1 MCKCTSAYPFGNK
14 SRNIAYVKK
23 KNGWEPDRLSRWVS
37 TLRVFF
43 HEMCYVAMLQTGAAD
58 NVKGYRG
65 SGSKQEKN
73 VVGAFIYI
81 QVHIHM
87 TPRPDI
93 TICGSHKESNSLHVA
108 LQPVAQP
115 PHQPCTQALTANAA
129 AYGLPKHQK
138 SYKCVADLLGVRNFR
153 AVGESRIVR
162 LGRGAIGLP
171 VTSLTQ
177 TKVVWV
183 RLPEAQLPPHRNLP
197 NPQFPNSSKIPNPQ
211 KADNALVIPLVF
223 RISMGGSGNCLPSV
237 LLIIEP
243 QDNRRGV
250 TVSWYIP
257 PTRTNRFASSFL
269 VRTARE
275 WNSLPESV
283 FPDGSNLGVFK
294 ARTTQRVAPC
304 GNRKRY
310 ALSESQM
317 PRLPHQPCR
326 HLNAGEA
333 AGIPKIVIYNGRSL
347 SSARRKELYNLHS
360 AIPLALLNDRPF

>member
-115 PHQPCTQALTANAA
+115 PHQPCTQALTLYFARPNYTCDNSTLLVELQYRPHIKKKTEPNNSSTFDCLFLEEGFSPCVVRAFTNIQIHIHMTH
-129 AYGLPKHQK
+129 PDKKQQFVDNTK
-138 SYKCVADLLGVRNFR
+138 SCSVW
-153 AVGESRIVR
+153 ESKTLRIVR
-162 LGRGAIGLP
+162 KPDAQATAPTVQTFERGGDLPMASLALGETRRSVRRLLTRNHPILTSALRAGSPVNPLGSPGRGFDPFDPRLLSIKLDVELSLNGLE
-171 VTSLTQ
+171 VS
-177 TKVVWV
+177 
-183 RLPEAQLPPHRNLP
+183 
-197 NPQFPNSSKIPNPQ
+197 
-211 KADNALVIPLVF
+211 PLSHCIF
-223 RISMGGSGNCLPSV
+223 YYGFISMV
-237 LLIIEP
+237 F
-243 QDNRRGV
+243 GV
-250 TVSWYIP
+250 
-257 PTRTNRFASSFL
+257 A
-269 VRTARE
+269 
-275 WNSLPESV
+275 
-283 FPDGSNLGVFK
+283 
-294 ARTTQRVAPC
+294 
-304 GNRKRY
+304 
-310 ALSESQM
+310 
-317 PRLPHQPCR
+317 
-326 HLNAGEA
+326 
-333 AGIPKIVIYNGRSL
+333 KIKKKQL
-347 SSARRKELYNLHS
+347 
-360 AIPLALLNDRPF
+360 